1 MTWRGWC
8 GGGTGEARESYKG
21 ILQGTLAGAPQNQD
35 PAALLLHLNP
45 APLLLHDHAHCCS
58 PPPPL
63 RDARRRVVRA
73 IVSALALARVGG
85 GRDQRKHHVHYTD
98 AVPSA

>member
-1 MTWRGWC
+1 MGEGQARRGKP
-8 GGGTGEARESYKG
+8 TRESYKG
-21 ILQGTLAGAPQNQD
+21 PRQAHQSQES
-35 PAALLLHLNP
+35 AALLLHLNP
-45 APLLLHDHAHCCS
+45 APLLLHGHAHCCS

-63 RDARRRVVRA
+63 RDTRRRVVRA